1 MKKGHNLPN
10 RLVTGKRNRPE
21 PAEPPTIR
29 GGGGGKIDTN
39 IKDINW
45 TPAKLRIVAT
55 ILLAP
60 MVTAIIVSFNVGNI
74 LIGLVLIGLLIF
86 VGLIYLALRYIEQN
100 EF

>member
-1 MKKGHNLPN
+1 MKKGHNLPD
-10 RLVTGKRNRPE
+10 RLVKGKSNQPR
-21 PAEPPTIR
+21 PAEPPAVS
-29 GGGGGKIDTN
+29 GQGGGKISTN
-39 IKDINW
+39 VKDINW

-74 LIGLVLIGLLIF
+74 LIGLVLIGLLMF
-86 VGLIYLALRYIEQN
+86 VGFIYLALRYIEQN